1 MKINFQNLKY
11 KRNKGFTLVELIVVL
26 VILAILAAILV
37 PALLGYIDRAKNHQ
51 YIVEARDLM
60 VASEVAIMEAYAK
73 EGESFEYSLRTNTS
87 SPYKKDYGY
96 YTSDILYDA
105 KNGTFLTPSET
116 PGKEVG
122 QERGAA
128 AKNVMSRLILKYVE
142 KQNYDFYKNGYL
154 KNNQSVADFKG
165 KVAFMIMYGRRGR
178 IVYMQYS
185 RDGKL
190 VTFDGTDFTIQDGGN
205 FATVFR
211 N

>member
-1 MKINFQNLKY
+1 MKIVFLNLKY

-37 PALLGYIDRAKNHQ
+37 PALLGYIDRAKEHQ

-73 EGESFEYSLRTNTS
+73 EGDSFEYSLR
-87 SPYKKDYGY
+87 KKDGAPYSDEYGY

-105 KNGTFLTPSET
+105 KKGTFMTPSKT
-116 PGKEVG
+116 PGKKPG

-128 AKNVMSRLILKYVE
+128 AKNVMSRMILKYVE
-142 KQNYDFYKNGYL
+142 KQNYDFYRNGDF
-154 KNNQSVADFKG
+154 KDNHSVADLNG
-165 KVAFMIMYGRRGR
+165 KVAFMLMYSRRGR

-190 VTFDGTDFTIQDGGN
+190 VTFDGTDFTVQDGGN